1 MPPHRLAY
9 RPTVMGRRGVV
20 TSAHPLASMA
30 GIEILLAGGNAVDA
44 AVAVGSTLNVVEPFM
59 SSAGGIGLM
68 LISRGGERHVLD
80 FIGRAPR
87 AADAAGCTE
96 DDLAG
101 GPKSCATPGNLGGWL
116 AALERFGT
124 MDRARVLAPAIGH
137 AERGVPLTFKNV
149 EFFEAA
155 RATLG
160 RSREAERLYLGNGGP
175 RAGGVVTYK
184 ELAATFR
191 QVAEGGA
198 EVFYRGPIAKA
209 IARAVR
215 EAGGWLGEE
224 DLAEFKPEW
233 REPATIAYR
242 GQQVYSMPPPFSAF
256 QMLETLN
263 ILEGYDLRAWGHNSV
278 DYLHHLIEAV
288 KLGSADRLAYA
299 YSGQVPIA
307 GLLSKKY
314 ADSQRARIDAK
325 RAAVSE
331 GERHTRE
338 RLPNQITEGRP
349 STREG
354 YAPSDS
360 PATREGYAPSDSPA
374 TREGYAPSDSPAT
387 REGYAPSDSPAKFAD
402 EHTTH
407 FACADA
413 AGTVVSV
420 TQTLGVPFGS
430 GFAIPGTGLVLNNIL
445 KWMDLDPASPNVVRA
460 GRKAGTMMS
469 PTQVFRDGAF
479 ALSIG
484 TPGSYGILQTTAQ
497 MLLNVL
503 EFGMNVQEA
512 IEAPRVR
519 VYRDRLVDA
528 EARITP
534 EVRAGLAARGHQ
546 VNEIGDWSWIVGGG
560 QGLMRDA
567 ASGVLMAGA
576 DPRRDGYALA
586 V

>member
-44 AVAVGSTLNVVEPFM
+44 AVAVASTLNVVEPFM
-59 SSAGGIGLM
+59 SGAAGIGLM

-87 AADAAGCTE
+87 AADVARCTE
-96 DDLAG
+96 DELAG

-124 MDRARVLAPAIGH
+124 MDRGRVLAPAIGH

-160 RSREAERLYLGNGGP
+160 RSKEAQRLYLGNGGP

-184 ELAATFR
+184 ELASTFR

-198 EVFYRGPIAKA
+198 EVFYRGPVATA

-233 REPATIAYR
+233 REPATITYR
-242 GQQVYSMPPPFSAF
+242 GQRVYSMPPPFSAF

-263 ILEGYDLRAWGHNSV
+263 VLEGYDLRAWGHNSV

-299 YSGQVPIA
+299 YAGEVPIA

-314 ADSQRARIDAK
+314 ADSQRARIDVK

-331 GERHTRE
+331 GERHSRE
-338 RLPNQITEGRP
+338 RLPHQIAEGH
-349 STREG
+349 
-354 YAPSDS
+354 
-360 PATREGYAPSDSPA
+360 
-374 TREGYAPSDSPAT
+374 
-387 REGYAPSDSPAKFAD
+387 PAKFAD

-445 KWMDLDPASPNVVRA
+445 KWMDVDPASPNVVRA

-469 PTQVFRDGAF
+469 PTQVYRDGNF
-479 ALSIG
+479 FLSIG

-503 EFGMNVQEA
+503 EFDMNVQEA

-528 EARITP
+528 EARIAP
-534 EVRAGLAARGHQ
+534 EVRDGLAARGHQ
-546 VNEIGDWSWIVGGG
+546 VNAIADWSWIVGGG

-567 ASGVLMAGA
+567 ASGALMAGA

-586 V
+586 I